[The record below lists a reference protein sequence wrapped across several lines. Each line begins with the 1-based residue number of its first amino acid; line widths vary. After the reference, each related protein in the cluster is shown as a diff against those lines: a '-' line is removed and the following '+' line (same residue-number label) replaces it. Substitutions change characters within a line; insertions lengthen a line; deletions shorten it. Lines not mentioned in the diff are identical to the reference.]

1 MAGPLKGGLLVPSP
15 NRWRRTLRL
24 VAATLVVIL
33 LAISM
38 SATGLFFLLRGDA
51 IENSVLTRN
60 IESAIQKLVG
70 PQYEVKLG
78 PTYFGFDPD
87 GLLSLESTKV
97 NILRASDRQVV
108 SSLGKIIVGI
118 KPLSILSG
126 APAIDAVIVEDSIL
140 DAALL
145 PFALGATAPD
155 IASVLGGIGARLGK
169 AQEEFSSGR
178 FRLFQFRNVIVEG
191 AGLGRIEEGP
201 VRLTKLDLRFRRNKN
216 LQMSAGIV
224 SDQSTVELRGSYEP
238 REGGGRQLN
247 LKIAGL
253 NMREWAQDPGGNDG
267 MFGSDAIVEITGNV
281 PFGPQGE
288 PLDAALQ
295 LSTAGS
301 SLRLGLEAV
310 TDLHELVVSLKL
322 RPGLN
327 DIAIEPSRMLAG
339 AIRSDFA
346 GVARPQE
353 GSDWV
358 KGPIAFNL
366 AVSPITPTTNGEE
379 GVPASIDIEGGF
391 IAQSR
396 RLDLSRVS
404 AIAGNDSIA
413 GSASFVFNGVTPA
426 LTASF
431 KADGLDVAAVKQY
444 WPFFIAPPARA
455 WAHRSI
461 SGGRLS
467 GIELAMDLPPGVLGR
482 LRRGAR
488 MAPEEYEIKAGF
500 SGVRI
505 ASFGELPAIENGA
518 GDILMKGMSVEAR
531 LSSGVSGMD
540 EVGEIPVESGSFR
553 IADIGIRPNIAEVR
567 ITTSGPMKSL
577 AAIAEA
583 KPLSVMSRLK
593 LTPQMVSGTAAAD
606 VVARFPLKRGITY
619 EEVDWNVIADLKKAA
634 STGKLFNRTVG
645 NADVLV
651 DANPQQ
657 VRVNGTATVDGTRT
671 KLAMVEPIGDSD
683 VARERLI
690 SAELDEAA
698 RKKMGLALDPVLTG
712 TIKVDLRQAEDG
724 VEKQTIDLRNAVLNL
739 PWVGWTKGKGIPAK
753 ATFAMRTEKGITRL
767 DDFYIEGDGFSAVG
781 KLTLDKSGLLSADFV
796 NISLNQDDSFSLKLE
811 RKGRNYNIAASGLR
825 YDGRALINRL
835 FHEKGFG
842 EEQGDS
848 TMTVT
853 ANLGEVRGYNGKV
866 LRNVELIYG
875 AKGGWLDQMTLRG
888 LFDDTDINVFANTKD
903 GSTTFEIDTGNAGN
917 ALAFVDIYRKMQGG
931 NLRASL
937 KRTGSGPFTGPVRAT
952 GFTVT
957 DEPRIKM
964 LVNDSSA
971 QSGAPNREITTQLKR
986 LDTNRVRFQE
996 ARGRIEKGDGY
1007 FRVEDG
1013 VINNAQIGFTFD
1025 GSLYNKEGRMDLS
1038 GTFLPVIGLS
1048 RAIGYIPLVGDILGN
1063 GRDSGLFGITYRLSG
1078 PARNPNIEINP
1089 VSMVAPGIFRKIFE
1103 YQKEQN

>member
-1 MAGPLKGGLLVPSP
+1 
-15 NRWRRTLRL
+15 
-24 VAATLVVIL
+24 
-33 LAISM
+33 M
-38 SATGLFFLLRGDA
+38 SGIGLFFLLRGDA

-60 IESAIQKLVG
+60 IESSIQKLLG
-70 PQYEVKLG
+70 PQFEVKLG

-108 SSLGKIIVGI
+108 SSLGKVIVGI

-126 APAIDAVIVEDSIL
+126 APAVDAVIVEDSIL
-140 DAALL
+140 DAALV
-145 PFALGATAPD
+145 PFAFGATKPE
-155 IASVLGGIGARLGK
+155 IAALLGGIGARLDR
-169 AQEEFSSGR
+169 AQEEFGSGR
-178 FRLFQFRNVIVEG
+178 FRLFQFRNVVVEG
-191 AGLGRIEEGP
+191 AGLGRIDDAS
-201 VRLTKLDLRFRRNKN
+201 VRLTKLDLRFRRNSN
-216 LQMSAGIV
+216 LQLSAGIV
-224 SDQSTVELRGSYEP
+224 SDQSTVDMRGSYEP

-247 LKIAGL
+247 LKVTGL

-267 MFGSDAIVEITGNV
+267 MFGSDAIVELSANI
-281 PFGPQGE
+281 PFGAQGE

-295 LSTAGS
+295 LSTSGS

-310 TDLHELVVSLKL
+310 TDLQELVVGLKL
-322 RPGLN
+322 RPGQN
-327 DIAIEPSRMLAG
+327 EISIEPSRMLAG
-339 AIRSDFA
+339 AVSSQFA
-346 GVARPQE
+346 GVASPVE
-353 GSDWV
+353 GSDWA
-358 KGPIAFNL
+358 KGPIAFKL
-366 AVSPITPTTNGEE
+366 AVSPITSATTAGGEA
-379 GVPASIDIEGGF
+379 GIPASIDIEGGF

-396 RLDLSRVS
+396 RLDFSTVT
-404 AIAGNDSIA
+404 AKAGNDSITGA
-413 GSASFVFNGVTPA
+413 ASFIFNGVTPA
-426 LTASF
+426 FTAAF
-431 KADGLDVAAVKQY
+431 KAEGLDVAAVKQY

-467 GIELAMDLPPGVLGR
+467 QIELAMDLPPGVLGR
-482 LRRGAR
+482 LRKGAR
-488 MAPEEYEIKAGF
+488 MSPDEYEIKANF

-505 ASFGELPAIENGA
+505 ASFGELPAIANGS
-518 GDILMKGMSVEAR
+518 GDILMKGMSVDAR
-531 LSSGVSGMD
+531 LSSGVSDM
-540 EVGEIPVESGSFR
+540 ENVGEVPVESGSFR
-553 IADIGIRPNIAEVR
+553 IADIGIRPNMAEVR
-567 ITTSGPMKSL
+567 ITTSGPLKTL

-583 KPLSVMSRLK
+583 KPLSVMSRID
-593 LTPQMVSGTAAAD
+593 LTPRMVSGTGTAD
-606 VVARFPLKRGITY
+606 VVARFPLKRGIVY
-619 EEVDWNVIADLKKAA
+619 EDVEWNVIADLKKAA
-634 STGKLFNRTVG
+634 STGKIFKRSVG

-651 DANPQQ
+651 EANPQQ

-671 KLAMVEPIGDSD
+671 KLAMVEPIGGSD

-724 VEKQTIDLRNAVLNL
+724 VEKQTIDLRNAVLSL
-739 PWVGWTKGKGIPAK
+739 PWVGWSKGKGIPAK
-753 ATFAMRTEKGITRL
+753 ATFAMRTDKGVTRL

-781 KLTLDKSGLLSADFV
+781 KLTLDKGGLLSADFV
-796 NISLNQDDSFSLKLE
+796 NISLNQGDSFSLKLE
-811 RKGRNYNIAASGLR
+811 RKGGNYNISASGLR

-888 LFDDTDINVFANTKD
+888 FFDDTDINVFANTKD
-903 GSTTFEIDTGNAGN
+903 GSTTFEIDTGNAGS

-937 KRTGSGPFTGPVRAT
+937 QRTGSGPFTGPVRT
-952 GFTVT
+952 TDFTVT

-964 LVNDSSA
+964 LVNEPST
-971 QSGAPNREITTQLKR
+971 QSGAPNQEITTQLKR

-1007 FRVEDG
+1007 FRVENG

-1078 PARNPNIEINP
+1078 PARNPGIEINP